1 MSAKVSKAKVTM
13 HSGAVS
19 DLLSSEGV
27 RSALAGP
34 AATVLAAAK
43 AGAPVASG
51 TYQESLA
58 ITHATTDRAVERVG
72 SAVSYALVVESKT
85 GNLARALG
93 SV

>member
-1 MSAKVSKAKVTM
+1 MATVGKAKVKM
-13 HSGAVS
+13 NSSGVS
-19 DLLSSEGV
+19 ALLSSEGV

-34 AATVLAAAK
+34 AASVLSAAK

-51 TYQESLA
+51 TYQASLA

-72 SAVSYALVVESKT
+72 SSVAYALVVEAKT

>member
-1 MSAKVSKAKVTM
+1 MATAGKAKVRM

-27 RSALAGP
+27 RSTLDGP
-34 AATVLAAAK
+34 AQTVLAAAK

-51 TYQESLA
+51 TYRDSLR
-58 ITHATTDRAVERVG
+58 IVDSTTDRAVKRVG
-72 SAVSYALVVESKT
+72 STVSYALVVEART

-93 SV
+93 SA